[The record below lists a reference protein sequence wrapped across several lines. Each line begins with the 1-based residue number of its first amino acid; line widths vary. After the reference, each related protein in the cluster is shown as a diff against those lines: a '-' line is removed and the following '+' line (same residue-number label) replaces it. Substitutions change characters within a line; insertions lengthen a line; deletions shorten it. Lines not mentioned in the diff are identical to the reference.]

1 MFKLNAD
8 LFKIVTEEK
17 KKWYGRVRNS
27 QCTNSPDTLTTHS
40 LYSLQASC
48 TRYSIQRIGL
58 GLIANPR
65 RGLTMGKKSMPK
77 IVINNTII
85 IKTAIG
91 ILRISNHNSF
101 RVLSDKIA
109 SV

>member
-1 MFKLNAD
+1 
-8 LFKIVTEEK
+8 
-17 KKWYGRVRNS
+17 
-27 QCTNSPDTLTTHS
+27 
-40 LYSLQASC
+40 
-48 TRYSIQRIGL
+48 
-58 GLIANPR
+58 
-65 RGLTMGKKSMPK
+65 MGKESMPK

>member
-1 MFKLNAD
+1 MKR
-8 LFKIVTEEK
+8 KSGTVGYEIVNVRTVLTPSLL
-17 KKWYGRVRNS
+17 RV
-27 QCTNSPDTLTTHS
+27 CTLCKHPVLAI
-40 LYSLQASC
+40 LYSVLH
-48 TRYSIQRIGL
+48 IGL
-58 GLIANPR
+58 GLIASPR
-65 RGLTMGKKSMPK
+65 RGLTMGKESMPK

-91 ILRISNHNSF
+91 ILLISNHNSF